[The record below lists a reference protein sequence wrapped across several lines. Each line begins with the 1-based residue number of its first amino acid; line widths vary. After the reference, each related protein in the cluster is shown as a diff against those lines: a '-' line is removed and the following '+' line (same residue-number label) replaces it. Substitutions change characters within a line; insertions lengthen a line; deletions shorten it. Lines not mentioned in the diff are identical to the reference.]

1 MTHVPK
7 RKMRK
12 TMQTNSCRIRR
23 LVLVVDIPCIF
34 FPLIKSDVDSKSF
47 VKLSDLSSFKTS
59 VFAIIL
65 L

>member
-1 MTHVPK
+1 
-7 RKMRK
+7 
-12 TMQTNSCRIRR
+12 MQTNSCRIRR
-23 LVLVVDIPCIF
+23 QVLVVDIAYIF

>member
-7 RKMRK
+7 RKRKK

-23 LVLVVDIPCIF
+23 QVLVVDIAYIF
-34 FPLIKSDVDSKSF
+34 FPRIKSDVDSKSF

>member
-1 MTHVPK
+1 
-7 RKMRK
+7 
-12 TMQTNSCRIRR
+12 MQTESCRIRR
-23 LVLVVDIPCIF
+23 QVLVADIAYSF